1 MRSRTLWSGLGIIAG
16 ALAVRELVAWL
27 VRSSTIGS
35 ANWLAS
41 VWLVVDATI
50 GLGLVMLALVI
61 DRWLAGIRIRRLRS
75 QGRDRS

>member
-1 MRSRTLWSGLGIIAG
+1 MRSRTLWSGLGIVAG
-16 ALAVRELVAWL
+16 ALVVRELVAWL

-35 ANWLAS
+35 ASWLAS

-61 DRWLAGIRIRRLRS
+61 DRWLADIRIRRLRS

>member
-16 ALAVRELVAWL
+16 ALVVRELVAWL

-61 DRWLAGIRIRRLRS
+61 DRWLADIRIRRLRS

>member
-16 ALAVRELVAWL
+16 ALAVRELVAW
-27 VRSSTIGS
+27 SSTIGS
-35 ANWLAS
+35 ASWLAS